1 MIPTRDTKKLLF
13 QYLWSDQCQFL
24 TLTYTSTKQKQ
35 IICWTSL
42 ALLVLLYTFT
52 TYMAHV
58 NGRYKQYSLVLQNRN
73 NYLGL
78 ISVNDKWEMLLWL
91 HETRMGQQCQINVQL
106 WYCLLQS
113 YLCIHYRWCIVHKE
127 LKDEKVL

>member
-58 NGRYKQYSLVLQNRN
+58 NGMQV
-73 NYLGL
+73 
-78 ISVNDKWEMLLWL
+78 
-91 HETRMGQQCQINVQL
+91 
-106 WYCLLQS
+106 
-113 YLCIHYRWCIVHKE
+113 
-127 LKDEKVL
+127 